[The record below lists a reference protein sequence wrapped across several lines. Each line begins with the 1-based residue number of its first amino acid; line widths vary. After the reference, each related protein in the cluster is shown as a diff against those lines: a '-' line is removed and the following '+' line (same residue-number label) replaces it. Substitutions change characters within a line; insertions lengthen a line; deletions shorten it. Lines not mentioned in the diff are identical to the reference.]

1 MYSSIYFCADGILR
15 ARNHD
20 KPLIPL
26 TFIQKYSHKKD
37 DFSFWANWW
46 KNSVQFEKGLTLSGF
61 FNCLE
66 PWAKF
71 FSTLT
76 NVDIQ
81 TYIHEM
87 RKPCSLEK
95 QSQFAYIEISYEE
108 IFIPE
113 LKHLEKIEWKNLQDL
128 QSKPKE
134 KRLMALTGL
143 WDITRRTSVNG
154 YMNTDDKKDQ
164 RYGFHL
170 SHPEC
175 YANVPLVLNE
185 TVHTSFFN
193 HTLNRYFGEETF
205 ILNNELP
212 CVINKESGIGNVT
225 IASKKYFNFRELV
238 ESFFRELRKTPQ
250 EFRNLD
256 NLLHERMNAYIER
269 DKARKIEKEIEK
281 SDSLNVVSILKN
293 KESSQ
298 NQSVSEN
305 PPQKEKGVSFEMTPG
320 FLNDLASLGAKDSQL
335 WNFLVEE
342 AAKKDIVLR
351 IGKLEEQEVPET
363 RIFGHIVSGEN
374 YIQQSE
380 PKLL

>member
-1 MYSSIYFCADGILR
+1 MYSFIYFCADGILR

-26 TFIQKYSHKKD
+26 TFIQEYSHKKD

-46 KNSVQFEKGLTLSGF
+46 KNSVQFEKGLTLSSF

-66 PWAKF
+66 PWTDF

-81 TYIHEM
+81 TYINEM

-95 QSQFAYIEISYEE
+95 KSQFAYMEISYEE
-108 IFIPE
+108 IVIPE
-113 LKHLEKIEWKNLQDL
+113 LKHLENLEFGDLQDL
-128 QSKPKE
+128 QNKAKE

-154 YMNTDDKKDQ
+154 YMNTDDKKNQ

-212 CVINKESGIGNVT
+212 CVINKESGTVT
-225 IASKKYFNFRELV
+225 IASKKCFNFRDLV

-250 EFRNLD
+250 EFRDLD
-256 NLLHERMNAYIER
+256 KLLNERMSAYMKH
-269 DKARKIEKEIEK
+269 DKARKIEKEVEK
-281 SDSLNVVSILKN
+281 TDSPNVVSILKN
-293 KESSQ
+293 KETSQ

-305 PPQKEKGVSFEMTPG
+305 MLQKEKGVSFEMTPG
-320 FLNDLASLGAKDSQL
+320 FLSDLASLGAKDSQL

-342 AAKKDIVLR
+342 AAKKDILLR
-351 IGKLEEQEVPET
+351 IGKLEEQAVPET
-363 RIFGHIVSGEN
+363 RLFGHIVSEEN